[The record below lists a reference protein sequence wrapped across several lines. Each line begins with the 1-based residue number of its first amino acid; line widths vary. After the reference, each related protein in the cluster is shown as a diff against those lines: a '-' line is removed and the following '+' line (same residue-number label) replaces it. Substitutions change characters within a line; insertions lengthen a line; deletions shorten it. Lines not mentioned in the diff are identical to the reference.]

1 MALLVKNCLLNYFV
15 VMRRPDIIAK
25 LRDAEPL
32 LRARG
37 AAALYLFGS
46 YARDEARPDSDVD
59 VFIDK
64 DTSRKFGFDEFMDIY
79 LLLQKSLGE
88 NVDYG
93 TREGLRPVLR
103 PDIEREAIR
112 VF

>member
-1 MALLVKNCLLNYFV
+1 
-15 VMRRPDIIAK
+15 MRRAEVIAK
-25 LRDAEPL
+25 LKAAEPAI
-32 LRARG
+32 RARG

-46 YARDEARPDSDVD
+46 YARDEARADSDVD

-79 LLLQKSLGE
+79 LLLQERLGTG
-88 NVDYG
+88 VDYG
-93 TREGLRPVLR
+93 TREGLHPILR
-103 PDIEREAIR
+103 AQIEREAVR

>member
-1 MALLVKNCLLNYFV
+1 
-15 VMRRPDIIAK
+15 MRRAEVIAK
-25 LRDAEPL
+25 LKAAEPAI
-32 LRARG
+32 RARG

-46 YARDEARPDSDVD
+46 HARDEARADSDID

-64 DTSRKFGFDEFMDIY
+64 DISRKFGFDEFMDIY
-79 LLLQKSLGE
+79 FLLRDRLGT

-93 TREGLRPVLR
+93 TRDGLHPVLR
-103 PDIEREAIR
+103 PEIEREAIR

>member
-1 MALLVKNCLLNYFV
+1 
-15 VMRRPDIIAK
+15 MRRDEIIARLK
-25 LRDAEPL
+25 EAEPA

-46 YARDEARPDSDVD
+46 HARDEARPGSDVD

-64 DTSRKFGFDEFMDIY
+64 DASRKFGFDEYMDIY
-79 LLLQKSLGE
+79 LLLQERLGE

-93 TREGLRPVLR
+93 TREGLHPVLR
-103 PDIEREAIR
+103 PEIEREAVR